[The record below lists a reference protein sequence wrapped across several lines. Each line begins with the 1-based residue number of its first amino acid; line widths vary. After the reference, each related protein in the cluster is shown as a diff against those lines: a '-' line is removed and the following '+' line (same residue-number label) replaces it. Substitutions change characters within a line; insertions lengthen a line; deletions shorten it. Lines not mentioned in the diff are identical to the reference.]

1 MDVLALPKH
10 LLCYSSVLA
19 AKRRES
25 RPNDVS
31 FSGASLAKQ
40 ENVENEKR
48 GEKGGRK
55 MRFGQRGS
63 KWKERVGAHNK
74 REAPQEK
81 KRIPLGKMENKYE
94 TGMP

>member
-1 MDVLALPKH
+1 MLALPKH
-10 LLCYSSVLA
+10 LLCYSSSQTQRA
-19 AKRRES
+19 

-40 ENVENEKR
+40 ENVERRRREER
-48 GEKGGRK
+48 GGGPEDADL
-55 MRFGQRGS
+55 GQRGS
-63 KWKERVGAHNK
+63 KWKERVGADNK
-74 REAPQEK
+74 REEAPQE